1 MPRNEELIALDPYP
15 KKVELSTPL
24 PAFSSY
30 PVPRG
35 CMWRL
40 GENRSTH
47 ARPPGGPTSYWN
59 EKESIPKM
67 RYPAVQVRS
76 LLRQIEQGS
85 IDLNHLARE
94 INLDELRQLGRE
106 FLKQGDA
113 WTVSVDLVRAE
124 LAVRR
129 LNTRQKR

>member
-1 MPRNEELIALDPYP
+1 
-15 KKVELSTPL
+15 
-24 PAFSSY
+24 
-30 PVPRG
+30 
-35 CMWRL
+35 MWRL

-47 ARPPGGPTSYWN
+47 ARPPGGPASYWN
-59 EKESIPKM
+59 AKESIPKM

-94 INLDELRQLGRE
+94 INLLSLDELRQLGRE

-113 WTVSVDLVRAE
+113 WTGSVDLVRAE

-129 LNTRQKR
+129 LTTRQKR